1 MTTPAANLALEGGDP
16 RDAHHPLSG
25 DAQAVELAMLHS
37 IHNPNITFEEY
48 VYWAE
53 ITRTEEKAANERY
66 IEARGP
72 RTLKSTIMGRFT
84 RGKAAHDSYNTPPAH
99 SIIAHDEKNGLDEKS
114 VVPGESP
121 DTAPRSAVTDA
132 EWKRASRAVRTAG
145 WSGVFYLITTDILGP
160 FSVPWAFAQMGY
172 APGVV
177 LYTIFGAFALYS
189 GWQLYHI
196 FLNLDSDR
204 FPLKSYGD
212 LFFRVYGTWARHA
225 INALQSIQLLFT
237 VSVLIL
243 SNGQSISQ
251 ISKSSLCFIVCLVI
265 FMAAGMLIGQIRTL
279 QRFGWLANFA
289 VWINVLILFIC
300 MGVAANSPPNYA
312 TLSASYGPEF
322 GSGPVHRYAGTPPAG
337 KATGGDGFVGSLNGL
352 NQAVYSYGG
361 AMLFVAFLAEMR
373 HPWDFWKGLLCADLF
388 IYFVY
393 MFFGLF
399 MYSYQGQFAYNPAM
413 QGLSPYNWQTAANIM
428 NLVTGL
434 IAAALYGNIGIKVA
448 YIDVFQGILRAP
460 PLTSKAGKILWIGLV
475 PLYWVVAFVICAAIP
490 QFSYISGLVGAVC
503 ILQFTYTF
511 PAILAVGY
519 QVQKD
524 AMIPGEEQFNPQTGT
539 YNWRDRGVKRW
550 VRGFKVRWYWNIF
563 NFVYFLGALTTA
575 ALGIYSSCLGLM
587 SAFDGN
593 SVATSFGCTPPV

>member
-16 RDAHHPLSG
+16 RDAHHPLAD

-37 IHNPNITFEEY
+37 IHDPSITFEEY

-53 ITRTEEKAANERY
+53 ITRAEEKAANARY

-72 RTLKSTIMGRFT
+72 RTLKSTIMSRFT
-84 RGKAAHDSYNTPPAH
+84 RGKAAHDSYDTPPVQ
-99 SIIAHDEKNGLDEKS
+99 SIAGDEKNGLDEKS
-114 VVPGESP
+114 VVPGGSP
-121 DTAPRSAVTDA
+121 ETAHRSAVSDA

-160 FSVPWAFAQMGY
+160 FSVPLIDT
-172 APGVV
+172 V
-177 LYTIFGAFALYS
+177 FGAFALYS
-189 GWQLYHI
+189 GWQIYHI
-196 FLNLDSDR
+196 FLNLDSDK

-225 INALQSIQLLFT
+225 INILQSIQLLFT
-237 VSVLIL
+237 VAVLIL

-251 ISKSSLCFIVCLVI
+251 IAKGNLCFIVCLVI
-265 FMAAGMLIGQIRTL
+265 FMAAGLLIGQIRTL

-300 MGVAANSPPNYA
+300 MGVAANSPPNYD
-312 TLSASYGPEF
+312 TVEKSYGPNF
-322 GSGPVHRYAGTPPAG
+322 GPGPVHRYAGTPPAG
-337 KATGGDGFVGSLNGL
+337 KASGGDGFVGSLNGL

-373 HPWDFWKGLLCADLF
+373 HPWDFWKGLLCADIF
-388 IYFVY
+388 IYVVY

-399 MYSYQGQFAYNPAM
+399 VYSYQGQYAYNPVM

-428 NLVTGL
+428 NIITGL

-448 YIDVFQGILRAP
+448 YIEVFQGLLRAP

-475 PLYWVVAFVICAAIP
+475 PLYWVIAFVICAAIP

-519 QVQKD
+519 QIKKD
-524 AMIPGEEQFNPQTGT
+524 AMIAGEEHFDPQTGT
-539 YNWRDRGVKRW
+539 YNRRDTGVKRW
-550 VRGFKVRWYWNIF
+550 VRGFKVRWYWNVF
-563 NFVYFLGALTTA
+563 NFIYFLGALTTA
-575 ALGIYSSCLGLM
+575 ALGIYSSCLGLI
-587 SAFDGN
+587 SAFSGS
-593 SVATSFGCTPPV
+593 SVATSFGCGGPV